1 MHSRG
6 LCLLLLVCMLGHAD
20 AGETGEAYTLYL
32 VRHAEKQTDDGDDP
46 GLTDAGKQRSEQL
59 ARWLAG
65 QGVSDIWSSDYR
77 RSRATAE
84 PLALMQGLE
93 VLPYNPQDLPALV
106 RNLRANRHNA
116 LIVGHSNTTPDLA
129 RLLCACFIKDMDDAE
144 YDRLIVISVSAE
156 ATQVETLSQAA
167 LFPAPGDP

>member
-1 MHSRG
+1 MHRRS

-20 AGETGEAYTLYL
+20 AGGTGEVYTLYL
-32 VRHAEKQTDDGDDP
+32 VRHAEKQVDGGDDP
-46 GLTDAGKQRSEQL
+46 GLTDAGKHRSEQL

-65 QGVSDIWSSDYR
+65 QGVTDIWSSDYR
-77 RSRATAE
+77 RSRATAD

-93 VLPYNPQDLPALV
+93 VMLYDPHDLPALA
-106 RNLRANRHNA
+106 RNLRENRQNA

-129 RLLCACFIKDMDDAE
+129 RLLCECFIRDMDDAD

-156 ATQVETLSQAA
+156 ATQVKTLSQGA

>member
-20 AGETGEAYTLYL
+20 AGGTGEAYTLYL
-32 VRHAEKQTDDGDDP
+32 VRHAEKQADGGDDP
-46 GLTDAGKQRSEQL
+46 GLTDAGKQRSQQL
-59 ARWLAG
+59 ARWLADKD
-65 QGVSDIWSSDYR
+65 VTDIWSSDYR

-84 PLALMQGLE
+84 PLAALLGPELMLYD
-93 VLPYNPQDLPALV
+93 PKDLPALV
-106 RNLRANRHNA
+106 RNLRENRHNA

-129 RLLCACFIKDMDDAE
+129 RLLCACFIRDMDDAE

-156 ATQVETLSQAA
+156 ATQVETLSQGA
-167 LFPAPGDP
+167 LFPAPLDP